1 MLEELIQKLTDAI
14 DSGDIKL
21 RDKIFRNLEWLGV
34 DRRSALTMVLGY
46 RKEHTE

>member
-21 RDKIFRNLEWLGV
+21 RDRIFNNLEWLGV
-34 DRRSALTMVLGY
+34 DRRSALIMVLGY
-46 RKEHTE
+46 RKEQLK